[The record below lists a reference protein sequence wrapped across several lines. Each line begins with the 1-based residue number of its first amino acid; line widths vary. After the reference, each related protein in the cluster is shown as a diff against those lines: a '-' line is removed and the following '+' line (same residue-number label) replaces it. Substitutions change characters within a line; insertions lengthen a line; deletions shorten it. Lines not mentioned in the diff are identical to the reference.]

1 MTELLLKNDFIF
13 KPVKGLIRAF
23 DKGSISFDFMAAITV
38 MIVGL
43 PQAMA
48 YAMIA
53 KINPVYGLYGAIV
66 MAVVGSLLGSSN
78 HLVTGPTNAICILIA
93 GVMFPFFSKSASY
106 PFEVLFLLTFMVG
119 LIQLLFSVFKLG
131 ALINYVPHSLIV
143 GFTAGA
149 GVLIAMQQVNTFFGI
164 TVPQN
169 INMPTFAKVV
179 YTFQHISATNYYA
192 LAIAAATMVIIIA
205 CRIIGKKFPGIA
217 MWLPGPLLGVIAST
231 AVVMGMHLDKL
242 GVKICGNVP
251 SAYPPFH
258 MLHFSLSDMQILFSG
273 ALTIAIVG
281 LMEAIAISKSIA
293 SLTGQR
299 IDTNQE
305 IFGQSMAN
313 MIGSFFSCFPGSGS
327 FTRSAVNYGAGAKSR
342 LAGIM
347 SGVLVL
353 AMLLVF
359 KPFIKYIPNASL
371 AGVLMIVAYTMIDK
385 RAFKEILKLN
395 RSDAVIM
402 LTTAV
407 VTVVAF
413 QIEYA
418 IYIGVML
425 AVILFLKQTGRASI
439 KTIIPLKSE
448 HGHLMEYEV
457 QSCNEEKCEV
467 SPVAIIEPEGNLY
480 FGLASDLERRLDDF
494 AMGNA
499 KVFIMRFRNVSA
511 IDVTALEV
519 IRNFVRNTINDGKAV
534 LFSDVNQETY
544 DILDRA
550 GIVKMTG
557 KENIFLKSNDL
568 FFSTKNAIDRA
579 NVLLDNL
586 REPKLL
592 IRSYV

>member
-13 KPVKGLIRAF
+13 KPVKGLVKTI
-23 DKGSISFDFMAAITV
+23 DKGSISFDFMAAVTV

-93 GVMFPFFSKSASY
+93 GIMFPFFSKSATY
-106 PFEVLFLLTFMVG
+106 PFQVLFVLTFMVG
-119 LIQLLFSVFKLG
+119 LIQVLFSVFKLG

-179 YTFQHISATNYYA
+179 YTFQHINATNYYA
-192 LAIAAATMVIIIA
+192 LSIAAVTMLIIIA
-205 CRIIGKKFPGIA
+205 CRIAGKKFPGIA
-217 MWLPGPLLGVIAST
+217 MWLPGPLLAVIVST
-231 AVVMGMHLDKL
+231 AVVMSMHLDKF

-258 MLHFSLSDMQILFSG
+258 MVNLSLSDMQILFSG
-273 ALTIAIVG
+273 ALTISIVG

-293 SLTGQR
+293 SLTGQK
-299 IDTNQE
+299 IDINQE

-327 FTRSAVNYGAGAKSR
+327 FTRSAVNYSAGAKSR

-385 RAFKEILKLN
+385 RAFKEILQLN
-395 RSDAVIM
+395 RSDAVTMI
-402 LTTAV
+402 TTAL
-407 VTVVAF
+407 VTIVAF

-425 AVILFLKQTGRASI
+425 AIILFLKQTGRASI

-457 QSCNEEKCEV
+457 HSCNEEKCEI

-494 AMGNA
+494 TMGNA
-499 KVFIMRFRNVSA
+499 KVYIMRFRNVSA

-519 IRNFVRNTINDGKAV
+519 IRNFARNTINDGKAV
-534 LFSDVNQETY
+534 LFSDINQETY

-550 GIVKMTG
+550 GIIKMTG
-557 KENIFLKSNDL
+557 KENIFFKSNDL

-579 NVLLDNL
+579 NVLLDKW